1 MSLQKSPKDNGNDY
15 LKKGA
20 KLSGMALQMGLTI
33 YLGNALG
40 KWLDKTYQWDFA
52 ETVLTLLSIAA
63 SMYLMIGQVT
73 HINK

>member
-1 MSLQKSPKDNGNDY
+1 
-15 LKKGA
+15 
-20 KLSGMALQMGLTI
+20 MALQMGLTI

-63 SMYLMIGQVT
+63 SMYLMIRQVT

>member
-1 MSLQKSPKDNGNDY
+1 MSLQKSPKDKENNY

-40 KWLDKTYQWDFA
+40 KWLDKTYDLGFA
-52 ETVLTLLSIAA
+52 ETALTLLSIAA
-63 SMYLMIGQVT
+63 SIYLMIRQVT